1 MSWITNKIVIG
12 AIIILLT
19 SLGAGSYYLY
29 NKGFKAKEQ
38 EVIIQQQENYIQT
51 RRRIDEAT
59 SDNRSVSDAVD
70 RLRARQQERSK

>member
-1 MSWITNKIVIG
+1 MIG
-12 AIIILLT
+12 AVILLL
-19 SLGAGSYYLY
+19 SLAGVASYYLY

-59 SDNRSVSDAVD
+59 SDNRSVNDALD
-70 RLRARQQERSK
+70 RLRARQKSRSK